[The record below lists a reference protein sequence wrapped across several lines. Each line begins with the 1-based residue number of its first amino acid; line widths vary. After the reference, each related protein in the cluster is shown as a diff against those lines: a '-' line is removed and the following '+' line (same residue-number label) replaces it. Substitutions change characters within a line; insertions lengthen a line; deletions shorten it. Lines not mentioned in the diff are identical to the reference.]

1 MPFPAGFPAVE
12 EPVDDMFAAIRA
24 MDAIAAP
31 RPDNPFT
38 VLPAQLEV
46 TTTDDLTGIPNGIA
60 VGYQAS
66 AIGSI
71 SGTNIGNLV
80 VSNAAAQRF
89 SLSDFN
95 ARVHLPSDSVWDALI
110 EALKNP
116 AQLEALRKLLNVAK
130 PLPEPTEPNR
140 RVIDL

>member
-1 MPFPAGFPAVE
+1 MPFPEGFLAAE
-12 EPVDDMFAAIRA
+12 GASSGELFAAIRA

-31 RPDNPFT
+31 RPDNRFT
-38 VLPAQLEV
+38 VDQLEI
-46 TTTDDLTGIPNGIA
+46 TMTDDSTGIPNGIA

-71 SGTNIGNLV
+71 GGTNIGNLV